1 MASKINGFSL
11 KEVCVRSTYW
21 AMLSMAL
28 FALTLPV
35 GLYQLNITGAT
46 PFLILTVQKAV
57 FTAVL
62 TTAVVGITY
71 YGTLTSSHPHD
82 TWKVIKKSIFRSGAL
97 EKTILG
103 VGLFMAF
110 LAAIGSFWINGIDTL
125 VSLAAALMAI
135 VFTVRKITVR
145 AIQEDIVNEDD
156 LARYSRITNAE
167 LNNTKVERRFLT
179 FRRVDNVERTPFMVL
194 STVLVVVGLAYIV
207 QIVTQSLE
215 MSKSATDIVNLLVYY
230 PCIIIWIQA
239 RAIFR
244 RWSVERYLAKK
255 NIKVSGRDVT
265 S

>member
-1 MASKINGFSL
+1 MASSINGFSL
-11 KEVCVRSTYW
+11 KEVCVRSVYW
-21 AMLSMAL
+21 AVLSMVL

-62 TTAVVGITY
+62 TTA
-71 YGTLTSSHPHD
+71 LTSSHPRD

-125 VSLAAALMAI
+125 VSLATALMAI
-135 VFTVRKITVR
+135 IFTVRKITVR

-167 LNNTKVERRFLT
+167 LNNTKVERRLLR

-194 STVLVVVGLAYIV
+194 STVLVVVGLAYLV

-215 MSKSATDIVNLLVYY
+215 MSKSSTDIVNLLVYY

-255 NIKVSGRDVT
+255 NIKVSGRGVT